1 MNHCSGTRCIVPDH
15 SATLLEPL
23 AKFVL
28 EILPWTL
35 SSLIVLY
42 LIWGL
47 VLAPQPSPVDGKPQA
62 ERGATALV
70 FAASATRP
78 M

>member
-1 MNHCSGTRCIVPDH
+1 VPDY
-15 SATLLEPL
+15 SSPPLEPL

-28 EILPWTL
+28 EVLPWTL

-47 VLAPQPSPVDGKPQA
+47 VLAPQLAPVDGKPHA
-62 ERGATALV
+62 ERDVTTL
-70 FAASATRP
+70 AARLPASRP

>member
-1 MNHCSGTRCIVPDH
+1 MNHYSGTRCVVPDR
-15 SATLLEPL
+15 SASLLEPL

-28 EILPWTL
+28 EVLPWTL

-47 VLAPQPSPVDGKPQA
+47 VLAPQLAPVDSKRQA

-70 FAASATRP
+70 SAAPATRL

>member
-1 MNHCSGTRCIVPDH
+1 MPDR

-28 EILPWTL
+28 EVLPWTL
-35 SSLIVLY
+35 SSVIVLY

-47 VLAPQPSPVDGKPQA
+47 VLAPQLAPPYGKPQA
-62 ERGATALV
+62 ERDVTTL
-70 FAASATRP
+70 AARAPATRP
-78 M
+78 L

>member
-1 MNHCSGTRCIVPDH
+1 MPDH

-28 EILPWTL
+28 EVLPWTL

-42 LIWGL
+42 LMWGL
-47 VLAPQPSPVDGKPQA
+47 YLAPQLAPADGKPHA
-62 ERGATALV
+62 ERDVTTL
-70 FAASATRP
+70 AARLPASRP

>member
-1 MNHCSGTRCIVPDH
+1 VPDR

-47 VLAPQPSPVDGKPQA
+47 VLAPQLTPVDGKPQA
-62 ERGATALV
+62 ERGATAL
-70 FAASATRP
+70 AAGASATRP